1 MINML
6 NMLTWLSLMNLL
18 NLNHFW
24 IMYKMHI
31 CKNKFHVC
39 YHILDIYK
47 NPGRKSLLTCPA
59 PCILDQLIEIKIYTY
74 IYIFL
79 FSQFFDV
86 HHKSFIF
93 FAPLWDIYHFFA
105 MIRSTCL
112 FEISLTN
119 QKWKLLRT
127 NTYQVF

>member
-31 CKNKFHVC
+31 CKSKFHVC

-47 NPGRKSLLTCPA
+47 NPGRKTLLTYPA
-59 PCILDQLIEIKIYTY
+59 PCILEQLIEIKTD
-74 IYIFL
+74 IFYFHSSL
-79 FSQFFDV
+79 TCIIN
-86 HHKSFIF
+86 KSFIF
-93 FAPLWDIYHFFA
+93 FVPLWDIYQFFA

-119 QKWKLLRT
+119 EKWNLLRT
-127 NTYQVF
+127 DTYQVF